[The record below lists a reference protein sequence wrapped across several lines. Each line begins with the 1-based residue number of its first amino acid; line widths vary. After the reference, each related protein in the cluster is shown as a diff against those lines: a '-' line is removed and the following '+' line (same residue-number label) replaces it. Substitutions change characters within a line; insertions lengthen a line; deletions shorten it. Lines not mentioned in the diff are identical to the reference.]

1 MEDKL
6 RLSNEERVVIDAFI
20 DTFEKKA
27 KQWKSR
33 RYIVLLGALMALFS
47 GLFYLNDFIDHS
59 LFRKD
64 KFLDRLKQ
72 ETVPTDVPLEY
83 WVAGYV
89 NKIATVYEHQQN
101 FDSFCLFEG
110 VLGVL
115 MIVCFMT
122 STVILISRWN
132 NDKRDMI
139 VVKIMR
145 HYLKGWES

>member
-1 MEDKL
+1 MDDKL
-6 RLSNEERVVIDAFI
+6 RLTGEEKISIEAFI
-20 DTFEKKA
+20 ETYEKKA

-33 RYIVLLGALMALFS
+33 RYIVLAGAIIALYS
-47 GLFYLNDFIDHS
+47 GLSYLIDFKDHS
-59 LFRKD
+59 LFRED

-101 FDSFCLFEG
+101 FDSLCLFEG

-132 NDKRDMI
+132 NDKRDLI

-145 HYLKGWES
+145 HYLKEWES

>member
-1 MEDKL
+1 MDNRL
-6 RLSNEERVVIDAFI
+6 RLSGEEVASIEAFI
-20 DTFEKKA
+20 KTYEKKA

-33 RYIVLLGALMALFS
+33 RYFVLIGAIVA
-47 GLFYLNDFIDHS
+47 FYAGVTYLIDFKDHS

-64 KFLDRLKQ
+64 KILDRLKQ
-72 ETVPTDVPLEY
+72 EIVPTDVPLEY

-101 FDSFCLFEG
+101 LNSLCLFEG

-122 STVILISRWN
+122 STVILVSRWS
-132 NDKRDMI
+132 NDKRDLI

-145 HYLKGWES
+145 HYLKEWES